1 MTAEEQ
7 AQTRQWAQ
15 SRATL
20 VRELKEKLLK
30 LGLKTSGK
38 KEDLAKRLATDG
50 RLDKQEAATKERE
63 ARLITGEHLDKLK
76 SYLYGIAGKAAK
88 LMHPYSTN
96 VLESMNS
103 LKAGLAG
110 KHWRRIGTHS
120 ARADLA
126 LLHLICFIMRRSRST
141 SSSSSLKSVACPR
154 LTFLIPAMHTAR
166 NQCTNRSETAK
177 SGKIV
182 GGSVQR
188 RTGR

>member
-63 ARLITGEHLDKLK
+63 ARLITGDQLDKLK
-76 SYLYGIAGKAAK
+76 SYLNGIAGKAAK
-88 LMHPYSTN
+88 LY
-96 VLESMNS
+96 
-103 LKAGLAG
+103 KFA
-110 KHWRRIGTHS
+110 
-120 ARADLA
+120 
-126 LLHLICFIMRRSRST
+126 
-141 SSSSSLKSVACPR
+141 
-154 LTFLIPAMHTAR
+154 
-166 NQCTNRSETAK
+166 
-177 SGKIV
+177 
-182 GGSVQR
+182 
-188 RTGR
+188 